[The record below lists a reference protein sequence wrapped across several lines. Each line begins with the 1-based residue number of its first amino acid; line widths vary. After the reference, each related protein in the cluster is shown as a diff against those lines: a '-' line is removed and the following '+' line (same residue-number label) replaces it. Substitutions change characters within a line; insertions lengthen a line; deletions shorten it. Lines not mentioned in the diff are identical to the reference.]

1 MSDIIINDGSPY
13 PSLNIT
19 SSSAYPSISISQSP
33 NIIVGGGGSVGANG
47 GTGPQGNPGATG
59 PQGNTGN
66 TGPQGNT
73 GNTGDAGDKYK
84 TTSNTSITVGALGSV
99 TLTVADADLA
109 YTPKQEVI
117 VVSSSN
123 LNLYFSGVVT
133 SYSGTTLVI
142 SVTSQT
148 GSSTANDWAINL
160 SGLQGPEGN
169 PGNTGATGPQGNTG
183 ATGAAG
189 PRGTT
194 GNTGA
199 TGSVSINEPL
209 FSQFYQGIT
218 KTSAFTTGSEGL
230 ARKLVFLA
238 ADGSLTFDYIRNYDV
253 FTPTELQF
261 GIKSFTIHNLST
273 NNLIGSGFF
282 GGLSGKTFAIEYF
295 PLTENVTQSASIRL
309 DTLSGSNFPRI
320 LSAGYTTGSFVTQT
334 ITYGSPPPRTGSLTL
349 QAHSNGITATSSITI
364 NFINNIYRG
373 VTSNPSLS
381 GSQVNSTLTAVLQ
394 NSKASTFTTT
404 SSSGEYVYYCVPS
417 RLGTVSF
424 SVGGFAGGFQSPS
437 TQSVTNSN
445 GFSESFYIY
454 RSTNP
459 NLGTPTIVAT

>member
-133 SYSGTTLVI
+133 SYSGTTLII

-148 GSSTANDWAINL
+148 GSSAASDWAINL

-183 ATGAAG
+183 VTGSTG

-199 TGSVSINEPL
+199 TGSVNINEPL
-209 FSQFYQGIT
+209 FYDYFQGIT

-261 GIKSFTIHNLST
+261 GIRTFST
-273 NNLIGSGFF
+273 NVSSNNLIGNTAFSLLNKTVTATYYP
-282 GGLSGKTFAIEYF
+282 LSGNI
-295 PLTENVTQSASIRL
+295 TQSASIVSS
-309 DTLSGSNFPRI
+309 SGFNFPLI
-320 LSAGYTTGSFVTQT
+320 LSSGFTTGTFTNQGITYTTPPQA
-334 ITYGSPPPRTGSLTL
+334 ITFTL
-349 QAHSNGITATSSITI
+349 QAHYSGVTATATSSF

-394 NSKASTFTTT
+394 NSKASNFTPTAN
-404 SSSGEYVYYCVPS
+404 SGEYVYYCVPS

-424 SVGGFAGGFQSPS
+424 SVNGFGGGFQSP
-437 TQSVTNSN
+437 TTESVTNSN
-445 GFSESFYIY
+445 TFTESFYIY
-454 RSTNP
+454 RSTNS

>member
-1 MSDIIINDGSPY
+1 MSDISINDGSPY

-33 NIIVGGGGSVGANG
+33 NIIIGGGGSIGLNG

-59 PQGNTGN
+59 PRGNTGN

-84 TTSNTSITVGALGSV
+84 TTSNTSLTVGALGSV

-160 SGLQGPEGN
+160 FGLQGPEGN
-169 PGNTGATGPQGNTG
+169 PGNTGATGPRGNTG
-183 ATGAAG
+183 ETGSTG

-199 TGSVSINEPL
+199 TGSININEPL
-209 FSQFYQGIT
+209 FYDYYQGIT

-230 ARKLVFLA
+230 ARKLVFLT

-261 GIKSFTIHNLST
+261 GIQSFTTNISS
-273 NNLIGSGFF
+273 NNLIGSTAFS
-282 GGLSGKTFAIEYF
+282 LSGKTVTATYY
-295 PLTENVTQSASIRL
+295 PLSGNITQSASVV
-309 DTLSGSNFPRI
+309 SSAGFNFPFI
-320 LSAGYTTGSFVTQT
+320 LSSGFTTGTFTNQG
-334 ITYGSPPPRTGSLTL
+334 ITFTSPPQAITLTL
-349 QAHSNGITATSSITI
+349 QAHYSGTTATATS
-364 NFINNIYRG
+364 NFNFVNNIYSG
-373 VTSNPSLS
+373 VTSNASLS
-381 GSQVNSTLTAVLQ
+381 GSEVNSTLTAVLQ
-394 NSKASTFTTT
+394 NSKSSTFTPTAG
-404 SSSGEYVYYCVPS
+404 SGEYIYYCVPS